1 VSATPAAA
9 QRIGVFGGAFDPPHW
24 AHRALAETALAQLA
38 LDALL
43 ILPTGHAWHKSR
55 ALTPAPHRLAMCR
68 LAFDGLE
75 RVHIDARETRRPGPS
90 YTADT
95 LQELAAEHPGAQ
107 LFLVLGAD
115 QLLAF
120 QSWQRWQEVLRHA
133 TLAVANRPL
142 HADGRVA
149 DGPVAEPDLSG
160 VDLPFER
167 LHMPLHPISATAVR
181 ARVQRSGGTGGL
193 SGAGAS
199 PSGQGGK
206 GGQGDQGDQ
215 GESTCTTDQAH
226 PGPLHPPHQAAPALE
241 LLVPTAV
248 ARYISDHHLY
258 LQPE

>member
-1 VSATPAAA
+1 VSASPAAV

-24 AHRALAETALAQLA
+24 AHRALAEAALAQLG

-43 ILPTGHAWHKSR
+43 ILPTGQAWHKSR
-55 ALTPAPHRLAMCR
+55 PLSPAPHRLAMCR
-68 LAFDGLE
+68 LAFEGLPQV
-75 RVHIDARETRRPGPS
+75 RIDERETRRPGPS

-107 LFLVLGAD
+107 LYLVLGAD

-142 HADGRVA
+142 HADGSAA
-149 DGPVAEPDLSG
+149 DDPVAEPDLSG
-160 VDLPFER
+160 IDLPFEH

-181 ARVQRSGGTGGL
+181 ARVR
-193 SGAGAS
+193 GAGVI
-199 PSGQGGK
+199 PDGQGR
-206 GGQGDQGDQ
+206 
-215 GESTCTTDQAH
+215 SN
-226 PGPLHPPHQAAPALE
+226 GPSEFATAQPALD
-241 LLVPTAV
+241 LLVPAAV

-258 LQPE
+258 HQPE

>member
-142 HADGRVA
+142 HADG
-149 DGPVAEPDLSG
+149 PVAEPDLSG

-193 SGAGAS
+193 SGVGAS
-199 PSGQGGK
+199 PSGQGG
-206 GGQGDQGDQ
+206 QGDQGD
-215 GESTCTTDQAH
+215 STKTTDHAH
-226 PGPLHPPHQAAPALE
+226 PGPLHLHHQAAPALE